1 MISHKSFPLTLF
13 IIAKKPANNSNVHQ
27 GLSGYVNNG
36 IVVSNKKRL
45 LTCTRT
51 RVNLKC
57 IRLSERSQMKEAED
71 SIRIIFICVEFWK
84 RQSSSDSRIVN
95 SGWEEGTDLQKAQKN
110 FPEWCKCSI
119 SWTQG
124 YLHDCVHLSNVPNR
138 TLKIGELHCI

>member
-71 SIRIIFICVEFWK
+71 SICIIFICVEFWK

-110 FPEWCKCSI
+110 FPE
-119 SWTQG
+119 
-124 YLHDCVHLSNVPNR
+124 
-138 TLKIGELHCI
+138 